1 MSRESVS
8 VHVELVST
16 FFGNRARARAAI
28 FNDVR
33 LADGIAHV
41 NWLYVSVAGVWWLAT
56 SCAVVS
62 SSRIRVSCDRFVIFI
77 QLIMFWWIF
86 DYLELDNT
94 ISPDFFVGGI
104 WTERNNCCFRS
115 IAFRTVVKASYDMT
129 IYMLSC

>member
-41 NWLYVSVAGVWWLAT
+41 NWRCVCAAGVW
-56 SCAVVS
+56 
-62 SSRIRVSCDRFVIFI
+62 
-77 QLIMFWWIF
+77 
-86 DYLELDNT
+86 
-94 ISPDFFVGGI
+94 
-104 WTERNNCCFRS
+104 
-115 IAFRTVVKASYDMT
+115 
-129 IYMLSC
+129 